1 MLLIYS
7 QDISPRLEYV
17 VSYLFKERLG
27 LTFQQST
34 SKEEALKHSGLVI
47 NYSNDT
53 IPRSLQIIP
62 TEILFQSSID
72 YWDLDFSDNEHNP
85 IEIKAT
91 DHLLSFDLFS
101 AIFYLLSRYEE
112 YTTMDID
119 KDEHQRF
126 DVHTS
131 SLFKSECLQYPLVD
145 IWLLSF
151 KKLLINDYALDASFF
166 KKESYHI
173 QATVDIDSIFAYKGK
188 GFKRTLLASIN
199 DLISFRFSNILQRVK
214 VLLGKQKDPFDNF
227 EELIQLFNEFNT
239 KAHFFFQIGPYGP
252 FDKNIDAKHLRY
264 KEIIELL
271 QKHGH
276 SIGIHPSYQSD
287 SNFEKVK
294 REIDI
299 LQQMTNQPI
308 KSSRQHYLKFQL
320 PQTYEC
326 LVNLG
331 ITQEF
336 SMGYSNQIGFRAATA
351 FPFYWFNLKT
361 NQTSSLQIMPFA
373 VMDVCFKEYYGD
385 NEQSAI
391 DKTEQVK
398 QQLKTLNAPFCFV
411 FHNET
416 YSEING
422 WNHWKK
428 VIRHWL
434 NA

>member
-1 MLLIYS
+1 
-7 QDISPRLEYV
+7 LEYV

-27 LTFQQST
+27 VIFQHST
-34 SKEEALKHSGLVI
+34 SLEEALQHVGLVI
-47 NYSNDT
+47 NYSNDS

-62 TEILFQSSID
+62 TDILFQSTID

-101 AIFYLLSRYEE
+101 AVFYLLSRYEE

-131 SLFKSECLQYPLVD
+131 SLFKAECLQYPLVD
-145 IWLLSF
+145 IWLMSF
-151 KKLLINDYALDASFF
+151 KKLLISDYAVDSNLF
-166 KKESYHI
+166 KKDAFYI
-173 QATVDIDSIFAYKGK
+173 QATIDIDSIFAYKGK
-188 GFKRTLLASIN
+188 GFKRTLMASIN
-199 DLISFRFSNILQRVK
+199 DLFCMRFSNFSQRIK

-227 EELIQLFNEFNT
+227 DELIQLFDEFNT
-239 KAHFFFQIGPYGP
+239 KVHFFFQIGPYGP
-252 FDKNIDAKHLRY
+252 FDKNIDAKHSRY
-264 KEIIELL
+264 KEIIEKI

-276 SIGIHPSYQSD
+276 CIGIHPSYQSD
-287 SNFEKVK
+287 SNIEKVK
-294 REIDI
+294 AEIHT
-299 LQQMTNQPI
+299 LQQITNQAI
-308 KSSRQHYLKFQL
+308 KSSRQHYLRFQL

-326 LVNLG
+326 LLNLG

-336 SMGYSNQIGFRAATA
+336 SMGYSNQTGFRAGTA
-351 FPFYWFNLKT
+351 FPFYWFNLKKNKST
-361 NQTSSLQIMPFA
+361 FLQIVPFS

-385 NEQSAI
+385 DEQSAI
-391 DKTEQVK
+391 NKTEHVK

-411 FHNET
+411 FHNES